1 MTADERKL
9 NDCLIAL
16 EALRNG
22 MTEFKAN
29 FRELRIEDF
38 TTKNGFDLLIIMKEA
53 FRLYDDLSEDQ
64 VELISFLSIKL
75 IRKKFRTSFDKVH
88 AYAFFM
94 HMNKSFTYFLSNL
107 DKKVQDLQIH
117 LTISNT
123 KFSSEIAKERVDNKG
138 YRESFSV
145 RAVRK

>member
-1 MTADERKL
+1 MTADEKKL
-9 NDCLIAL
+9 NECLIAL

-53 FRLYDDLSEDQ
+53 FRPYDDLSEDQ

-88 AYAFFM
+88 TYEFFK
-94 HMNKSFTYFLSNL
+94 HMNKAFIYFLTNL
-107 DKKVQDLQIH
+107 DKKIKELHTQS
-117 LTISNT
+117 TISSTN
-123 KFSSEIAKERVDNKG
+123 FSSEIAKEIVTKKG

-145 RAVRK
+145 RPVRK